1 MRKMIFII
9 GCLLLSG
16 CSHLFNVIQLDT
28 LMTQK
33 IETNTSNTSSNYTGI
48 VSVDTIKELSIK
60 AVNTYLQKSLK
71 PDEAGI
77 VVQFYE
83 ADTME
88 NLIAEWKHKPYM
100 FSFSDKVIDSLDKE
114 LADGI
119 FIVELKGETYD
130 YQVILAASTGQL
142 LEIDDWS
149 KGTRFSEGEKVEVE
163 DMLAMCHNYI
173 DMIMGI
179 DPQTLSFE
187 ISSSDFSNNYELSY
201 YDKQT
206 KEESFLLEV
215 NPYTL
220 QIIRCSFGFWAT
232 LS

>member
-28 LMTQK
+28 LMSQK